1 MDIRPTIP
9 LWFYKPVIAYSAG
22 AGKSATWEIIL
33 SSPLYCEW
41 TGGYG
46 DRAIMAASIGVS
58 DFATVRMYYHPDI
71 YKAMSADR
79 IFLARDTTI
88 GAIIDGIPQL
98 DCINLYE
105 VWGQPDNYKNEN
117 RYMEFRVKRIERL

>member
-1 MDIRPTIP
+1 MDWRPR
-9 LWFYKPVIAYSAG
+9 LRFLA
-22 AGKSATWEIIL
+22 
-33 SSPLYCEW
+33 
-41 TGGYG
+41 
-46 DRAIMAASIGVS
+46 RIMAGIMRRHS
-58 DFATVRMYYHPDI
+58 FAQVRMYYHPDI

-105 VWGQPDNYKNEN
+105 GVGTAGQ
-117 RYMEFRVKRIERL
+117 L